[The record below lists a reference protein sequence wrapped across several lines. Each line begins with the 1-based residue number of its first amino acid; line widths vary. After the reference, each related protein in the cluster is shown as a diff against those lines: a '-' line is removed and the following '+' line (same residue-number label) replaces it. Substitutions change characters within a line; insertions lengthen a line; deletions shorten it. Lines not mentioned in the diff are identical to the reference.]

1 MTRSKNNHK
10 IMAGSIF
17 MLIALV
23 TFYATVVRAP
33 EDFVQGRVVTIEE
46 GATLTSVSEQ
56 FEQEDIVRSAF
67 WLRVAVILLGGEGSV
82 VAGDYFFKHRQ
93 GLPGVARNITGGGYG
108 RDPVRVTLPE
118 GMSVSEMARVLE
130 GMLDET
136 FDAARFV
143 ELGKEREGYL
153 FPDTYFFLPHVSE
166 EEVIDVLADT
176 FERRVAEIDDVIA
189 AYGAPLEEVI
199 TMASILEGE
208 AFTKESQQ
216 IIAGILWKRIDIGMP
231 LQVDATFRYI
241 NGKNSFQLTFDDLEI
256 DSPYNTY
263 EYRGLPP
270 GPISNPGLRAIEA
283 AVTPVESD
291 YLFFL
296 SDRDGNLYYSENF
309 DEHRRKKA
317 RYLQ

>member
-1 MTRSKNNHK
+1 
-10 IMAGSIF
+10 MAGSIF

-46 GATLTSVSEQ
+46 GATLTSVSVQ

-67 WLRVAVILLGGEGSV
+67 WLRVAVILLGGEGGV

-93 GLPGVARNITGGGYG
+93 GLLGVARNITGGGYG

-143 ELGKEREGYL
+143 ELAREREGYL

-176 FERRVAEIDDVIA
+176 FERRVAEIDGVIA

-216 IIAGILWKRIDIGMP
+216 IIAGILWKRIEIGMP